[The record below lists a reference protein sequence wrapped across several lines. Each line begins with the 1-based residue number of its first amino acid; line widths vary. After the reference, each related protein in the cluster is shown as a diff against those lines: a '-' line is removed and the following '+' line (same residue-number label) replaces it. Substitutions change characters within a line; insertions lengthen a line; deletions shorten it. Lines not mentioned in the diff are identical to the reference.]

1 MNWKLV
7 GSLPASRQP
16 SRHFSKIISIL
27 PSGAPTV
34 ISPSARAPVFLAVI
48 GPAVAM

>member
-1 MNWKLV
+1 MYLNFV

-34 ISPSARAPVFLAVI
+34 ISPSAYCPVFLAVI

>member
-1 MNWKLV
+1 MYLKAA

-16 SRHFSKIISIL
+16 SSHFSRIISSL
-27 PSGAPTV
+27 LSGAPTV
-34 ISPSARAPVFLAVI
+34 IRPSAYMPVFFAVT